1 MVTNAA
7 HPPSMADYT
16 RIEVRPIS
24 PAIGAEINSVDVSGP
39 LDDATISEIR
49 RALLR
54 HLVVFFR
61 DQRLDVESHK
71 AFSRRFGELF
81 VRPNYQLGQGEREM
95 VFLTRTPG
103 DTSVAGEDW
112 HTDATMMPVPPMG
125 AILHALEVP
134 SIGADTLFAN
144 QYLAFETLSPGMQR
158 VLESLHAVHDDSRVA
173 GPRAG
178 INARRTSHVRE
189 DADWQPTVN
198 SHPVVYPHPE
208 TGRKCLFVNPA
219 YTQRFEHMGVE
230 ESAPLLTFLYRHAS
244 RPELTC
250 RFRWDTGSIAF
261 WDNRCTMHLAL
272 NDVRARRRMQRTQIA
287 G

>member
-49 RALLR
+49 RALLATWSCSSVTNASTSNPTR
-54 HLVVFFR
+54 HSAGAL
-61 DQRLDVESHK
+61 
-71 AFSRRFGELF
+71 AELF
-81 VRPNYQLGQGEREM
+81 VHPNYQLGQGEREM

-208 TGRKCLFVNPA
+208 PDVN
-219 YTQRFEHMGVE
+219 VC
-230 ESAPLLTFLYRHAS
+230 S
-244 RPELTC
+244 
-250 RFRWDTGSIAF
+250 
-261 WDNRCTMHLAL
+261 
-272 NDVRARRRMQRTQIA
+272 
-287 G
+287 